1 MQSFTGDFSRAKKI
15 SLAGKSSSAESREQ
29 VLERT
34 RLERERRKQQKLE
47 TQSATVIQAA
57 WRSYASRQYS
67 KRTIRAAWMQ
77 RYASQFLDCE
87 DPEILDSEDDET
99 SADTLTQ
106 SSTRPSMS
114 LLREFLFFADPRC
127 EEDVRFLSLV
137 CKAVL
142 GSNISSSEPPALCSE
157 AKDAV
162 NRDVILL
169 RIKKLA
175 SLILDSL
182 TVHSLSLQHELQSP
196 RSGIPAGQRAA
207 SRLPVAVPLI
217 EGAIRLVS
225 KESWQ
230 ACLGKEEGNNALITI
245 VAHLIHH
252 SPGLFEK
259 LAVIVAVGCPA
270 PSSHTTTTGTAAAA
284 GSAASPRGSDSGKS
298 GISSAEALCTSFVVH
313 YLMVKSKLEGVINS
327 TKCSSEPLALFCVP
341 VLSLRC
347 PSLAPVLPK
356 LCVSALRSKRA
367 FFSCEQL
374 AQWLPDS
381 LTSHGSAGA
390 AAALLGNLA
399 ELLPATFVVGAGSG
413 GGKSKASFP
422 LEEACLGF
430 LTLAPKLLLLL
441 PTQFL
446 PSGSQ
451 QDGVMWQDQAQHEEE
466 DDDASDNAFMVAL
479 LEAVSSSSNASKPP
493 PRLRIHNL
501 DEPLMPQIAQQ
512 LDRLC
517 HGDVLAPICKVALPV
532 PSSPAAANSVTG
544 DASTAS
550 QSYNPHILARQTC
563 RYFVQ
568 LMYLPGQRK
577 KVLLNLSLR
586 AEFVPRLWSSHL
598 GPAHQGSDSAVWS
611 EPTEYIISSST
622 VSNVSSGPP
631 LTTLYDPGWMLSLW
645 IFSEATST
653 AIQVLGD
660 EGLYERGLPLPLVEL
675 YSLERPRG
683 LLSLLRSAL
692 WHVLWQEAAP
702 IPDGWPSAAEK
713 LRSHVSRSVGRLMA
727 QLHERNGRRPFAP
740 PEAFYAENL
749 PPERFQAEVLSG
761 MASGLDNEDY
771 EGSRAWTLLA
781 HAPFLVP
788 FYERAK
794 VFQHLVATERVHYRN
809 REFISGLGRAGGGP
823 GGLSR
828 FVTVQRGHLLSDSYE
843 ELGNAPPEHLRGRIR
858 IQFLNEM
865 GMEEAGVDGGGIFK
879 EFLET
884 VIKEGFDP
892 GAGFFCQTTDRR
904 LYPNPHAVHAV
915 PQAMKYL
922 EFLGKMVGKALWE
935 GILLEL
941 PLAPFFLRKVRGAP
955 CDVDDLPTLDPQLA
969 RSLASLKNYPG
980 DDVSDLGLTFS
991 LTDQVLG
998 QPKEVDLI
1006 PNGHNIAVT
1015 SSNAALFVHR
1025 VADYKLNQLLRSPVA
1040 AFLRGLHSLIPRAW
1054 ISMFNDRELQELI
1067 GGVEGGAALD
1077 ITDLQRHVI
1086 YAGGYSADHPVVH
1099 GLWQALEAFTPRQ
1112 QADFL
1117 KFVTSCP
1124 RPPLLGFAYL
1134 EPPLCIQMAVGD
1146 EATNRLPTAATCM
1159 NLLKLPPY
1167 PAQQLK
1173 EKLLY
1178 AIESGAGFEL
1188 S

>member
-1 MQSFTGDFSRAKKI
+1 MFAD
-15 SLAGKSSSAESREQ
+15 SS
-29 VLERT
+29 
-34 RLERERRKQQKLE
+34 
-47 TQSATVIQAA
+47 TQSA
-57 WRSYASRQYS
+57 
-67 KRTIRAAWMQ
+67 
-77 RYASQFLDCE
+77 
-87 DPEILDSEDDET
+87 
-99 SADTLTQ
+99 
-106 SSTRPSMS
+106 TRPSMS
-114 LLREFLFFADPRC
+114 LLRDFLFFADSRS

-137 CKAVL
+137 CKVVL
-142 GSNISSSEPPALCSE
+142 GPGISNSEPPRLCNE

-162 NRDVILL
+162 FRDIILL
-169 RIKKLA
+169 RIKKLV

-182 TVHSLSLQHELQSP
+182 AVHSFSFQHELQSP
-196 RSGIPAGQRAA
+196 RIGIPTGQSAA
-207 SRLPVAVPLI
+207 ARLPVAVPLI
-217 EGAIRLVS
+217 EAAIRLVS
-225 KESWQ
+225 KESWFTS
-230 ACLGKEEGNNALITI
+230 LGREEGNNALITI
-245 VAHLIHH
+245 IAHLIQEF
-252 SPGLFEK
+252 PGLFEK
-259 LAVIVAVGCPA
+259 LAVIVAAGCPWPVA
-270 PSSHTTTTGTAAAA
+270 SSTTATTG
-284 GSAASPRGSDSGKS
+284 ASQRSSDRDSS
-298 GISSAEALCTSFVVH
+298 GISSAEALCTCLAVH
-313 YLMVKSKLEGVINS
+313 YLMVKLKLEGVS
-327 TKCSSEPLALFCVP
+327 GTAKCSSEPLALFCVP
-341 VLSLRC
+341 VLALRC

-356 LCVSALRSKRA
+356 LCASALRSKRT
-367 FFSCEQL
+367 FFSCAQL
-374 AQWLPDS
+374 VQWLPDS

-390 AAALLGNLA
+390 AAALLGNLT
-399 ELLPATFVVGAGSG
+399 ELLPATFVVGGSDAL
-413 GGKSKASFP
+413 ASSQASLP
-422 LEEACLGF
+422 LKEACLGF

-451 QDGVMWQDQAQHEEE
+451 KDGTRWDDNAL
-466 DDDASDNAFMVAL
+466 DDDDDEHHDSNQALVAAL
-479 LEAVSSSSNASKPP
+479 SAAVSSSPDASTPP
-493 PRLRIHNL
+493 SRLISHIP

-512 LDRLC
+512 LDKIC
-517 HGDVLAPICKVALPV
+517 QGDVLASICKCALPYTTF
-532 PSSPAAANSVTG
+532 PTAAAAAAADGGGTG
-544 DASTAS
+544 GPYTQS
-550 QSYNPHILARQTC
+550 QDYNPNIIARQAC

-568 LMYLPGQRK
+568 LMHLPGQRK

-586 AEFVPRLWSSHL
+586 AEFVLRLWSSHL
-598 GPAHQGSDSAVWS
+598 GPAHQGANSAVWS
-611 EPTEYIISSST
+611 EPFPSRYT
-622 VSNVSSGPP
+622 VGSNTLSNNNRVPA

-645 IFSEATST
+645 IFSEATTT

-660 EGLYERGLPLPLVEL
+660 EGLYERGLPLPLAEL

-692 WHVLWQEAAP
+692 WHILWQEAAP
-702 IPDGWPSAAEK
+702 IPDGWSPAAER

-761 MASGLDNEDY
+761 MASGLDSEDY
-771 EGSRAWTLLA
+771 VGSRAWTLLA

-794 VFQHLVATERVHYRN
+794 VFQHLVATERINYRN
-809 REFISGLGRAGGGP
+809 RDFISILGGGRGGP

-828 FVTVQRGHLLSDSYE
+828 FITVQRGQVLSDSYV

-892 GAGFFCQTTDRR
+892 GAGLFCQTTDRR
-904 LYPNPHAVHAV
+904 LYPNPHAVHAM
-915 PQAMKYL
+915 PHAMKYL

-935 GILLEL
+935 GILIEL

-969 RSLASLKNYPG
+969 RSLASLKSYSG
-980 DDVSDLGLTFS
+980 DDVSELGLTFS
-991 LTDQVLG
+991 LTDQVIG

-1006 PNGHNIAVT
+1006 PNGRDIPVT

-1025 VADYKLNQLLRSPVA
+1025 VADYKLNQQLRTPVA

-1077 ITDLQRHVI
+1077 IADLQRHVI
-1086 YAGGYSADHPVVH
+1086 YTGGYSADHPVVH
-1099 GLWQALEAFTPRQ
+1099 GLWQALESFTSRQ

-1124 RPPLLGFAYL
+1124 RPPLLGFAFL

-1146 EATNRLPTAATCM
+1146 DATNRLPTAATCM

-1167 PAQQLK
+1167 PTEQLK

>member
-1 MQSFTGDFSRAKKI
+1 
-15 SLAGKSSSAESREQ
+15 
-29 VLERT
+29 
-34 RLERERRKQQKLE
+34 
-47 TQSATVIQAA
+47 
-57 WRSYASRQYS
+57 
-67 KRTIRAAWMQ
+67 
-77 RYASQFLDCE
+77 
-87 DPEILDSEDDET
+87 
-99 SADTLTQ
+99 
-106 SSTRPSMS
+106 
-114 LLREFLFFADPRC
+114 
-127 EEDVRFLSLV
+127 
-137 CKAVL
+137 
-142 GSNISSSEPPALCSE
+142 LCQE

-162 NRDVILL
+162 FRDIILL
-169 RIKKLA
+169 RTKKLV
-175 SLILDSL
+175 SLILDSIA
-182 TVHSLSLQHELQSP
+182 VHSITLQHELQSP
-196 RSGIPAGQRAA
+196 RSGVPTGRQRAA
-207 SRLPVAVPLI
+207 ERLPVAVFLI
-217 EGAIRLVS
+217 EAAIRLVS

-230 ACLGKEEGNNALITI
+230 TSLGKENGNKALITI
-245 VAHLIHH
+245 VAHLIQE

-259 LAVIVAVGCPA
+259 LAVIVAAGCPVE
-270 PSSHTTTTGTAAAA
+270 SSPTSPTGARPC
-284 GSAASPRGSDSGKS
+284 SRGRDSS
-298 GISSAEALCTSFVVH
+298 GISSAEALCTCLVVH
-313 YLMVKSKLEGVINS
+313 YLMVKSKLEGVSS
-327 TKCSSEPLALFCVP
+327 TKKCCSSEPLALFCVP
-341 VLSLRC
+341 ALALRC
-347 PSLAPVLPK
+347 PSLAHVLPK
-356 LCVSALRSKRA
+356 LCASALRSKRT

-381 LTSHGSAGA
+381 LVSHGSAGA
-390 AAALLGNLA
+390 AAALLGNVI
-399 ELLPATFVVGAGSG
+399 ELLPTTCVVGGNDAVGTSQ
-413 GGKSKASFP
+413 ASPP
-422 LEEACLGF
+422 LEEACFGF
-430 LTLAPKLLLLL
+430 LNLAPKLLLLL

-446 PSGSQ
+446 PSANQ
-451 QDGVMWQDQAQHEEE
+451 KDGAIWHDDDDEEE
-466 DDDASDNAFMVAL
+466 HGDSNQAFMTAL
-479 LEAVSSSSNASKPP
+479 SVAVSGSPNVSKPH
-493 PRLRIHNL
+493 PRLISQTP

-512 LDRLC
+512 LDRIC
-517 HGDVLAPICKVALPV
+517 QGDVLAAICKCALPL
-532 PSSPAAANSVTG
+532 STSPTTAGVSYTADG
-544 DASTAS
+544 D
-550 QSYNPHILARQTC
+550 YNNPHIVARQAC
-563 RYFVQ
+563 HYFVQ
-568 LMYLPGQRK
+568 LMHLPGQRK

-598 GPAHQGSDSAVWS
+598 GPAHQGANTAIWS
-611 EPTEYIISSST
+611 EPFSTEYT
-622 VSNVSSGPP
+622 VSTNTHYKGNKVPA
-631 LTTLYDPGWMLSLW
+631 LTTMYDPGWMLSLW
-645 IFSEATST
+645 IFSEATTT

-702 IPDGWPSAAEK
+702 IPDGWPPAAEK
-713 LRSHVSRSVGRLMA
+713 LRCHVSRSVGRLMA

-781 HAPFLVP
+781 DAPFLVN

-794 VFQHLVATERVHYRN
+794 VFQHLVATERVHYRH
-809 REFISGLGRAGGGP
+809 RDFISILGRGGDGP

-828 FVTVQRGHLLSDSYE
+828 FVTVQRGQVLSDSYD
-843 ELGNAPPEHLRGRIR
+843 ELGNAPPEYLRGRIR
-858 IQFLNEM
+858 IQFRNEM

-892 GAGFFCQTTDRR
+892 GAGLFCQTTDRR
-904 LYPNPHAVHAV
+904 LYPNPYAVHSV
-915 PQAMKYL
+915 PHAMKYL

-935 GILLEL
+935 GILIEL
-941 PLAPFFLRKVRGAP
+941 PLAPFFLKKVRGAP

-969 RSLASLKNYPG
+969 RSLASLKSYPG
-980 DDVSDLGLTFS
+980 DDVSEMGLTFS

-1006 PNGHNIAVT
+1006 LNGRDIPVT

-1025 VADYKLNQLLRSPVA
+1025 VADYKLNEQLRTPVS
-1040 AFLRGLHSLIPRAW
+1040 AFLRGLHSLIPRIW
-1054 ISMFNDRELQELI
+1054 ITMFNDRELQELI
-1067 GGVEGGAALD
+1067 GGVEGGAGLN
-1077 ITDLQRHVI
+1077 ITDLQQYVI

-1099 GLWQALEAFTPRQ
+1099 GLWQALESFTPRQ

-1134 EPPLCIQMAVGD
+1134 EPPLCIQMAIGD
-1146 EATNRLPTAATCM
+1146 DATNRLPTAATCM

-1167 PAQQLK
+1167 PAEQLK

-1178 AIESGAGFEL
+1178 AIESGAGFDL